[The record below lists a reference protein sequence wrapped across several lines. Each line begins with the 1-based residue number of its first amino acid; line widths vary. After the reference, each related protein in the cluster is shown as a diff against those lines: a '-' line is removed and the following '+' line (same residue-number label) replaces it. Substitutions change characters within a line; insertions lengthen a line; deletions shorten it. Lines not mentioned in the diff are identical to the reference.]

1 MTCST
6 ENSTVGTR
14 SCQRSPRR
22 RLAGSHGGDFRRHRA
37 PSFQDRTPHVSPA
50 TPRSI
55 GEMISSSF
63 ERGRF
68 AQVLRAAGTFLGG
81 DGERNTSPREPYM
94 QGVTANSAV
103 ICWVSAGPDA
113 GVVEY
118 GKTPELGRK
127 EAEARIGG
135 RHAVALTGLDPGS
148 TYHYRVEGAG
158 GSSATGCF
166 CTAPAG
172 DDSRF
177 SFAVVGDSGSGGKG
191 QLAVAALLERLR
203 PDLVL
208 HTGDVVY
215 PAGQERHYDR
225 RFFAPYRNLIK
236 TVPLFPVL
244 GNHDVREGNGATFLE
259 NFHPPLVSPGGT
271 KRYYSFDWGNTHF
284 VALDS
289 ELYHGDMGS
298 DPEEQRD
305 FLERDLATTREHW
318 KIVFLHRSPYGSSRH
333 GGDEKVREDLEP
345 LFAKHGV
352 DLVFSGHDHV
362 YERTEPIRGVTY
374 VVSGGGGRRLYPAG
388 RSARTVSSVS
398 AHHAVLVRADGGHLS
413 LEAIEAGGTYVD
425 RLDLYQ
431 PYAR

>member
-1 MTCST
+1 
-6 ENSTVGTR
+6 
-14 SCQRSPRR
+14 
-22 RLAGSHGGDFRRHRA
+22 
-37 PSFQDRTPHVSPA
+37 
-50 TPRSI
+50 
-55 GEMISSSF
+55 MISSFF
-63 ERGRF
+63 ERSRF
-68 AQVLRAAGTFLGG
+68 ALALRTARSLLGG
-81 DGERNTSPREPYM
+81 ATGLEQPREPYV
-94 QGVTANSAV
+94 QGVTASSAV
-103 ICWVSAGPDA
+103 ICWVSQHPGS

-118 GKTPELGRK
+118 GKTPELGCK
-127 EAEARIGG
+127 ETDPRVRR
-135 RHAVALTGLDPGS
+135 RHVVALAALDPGS
-148 TYHYRVEGAG
+148 TYHYRVEGVG
-158 GSSATGCF
+158 GSSSVCF
-166 CTAPAG
+166 RTAPVG

-244 GNHDVREGNGATFLE
+244 GNHDVRKGNGAAFLE
-259 NFHPPLVSPGGT
+259 NFHPPLGSPGST

-289 ELYHGDMGS
+289 ELYHGDRGS
-298 DPEEQRD
+298 NPEEQRD
-305 FLERDLATTREHW
+305 FLERDLATTRKRW
-318 KIVFLHRSPYGSSRH
+318 TVAFLHRSPYGSSRH

-345 LFAKHGV
+345 LFVKHGV

-362 YERTEPIRGVTY
+362 YERTVPITGVTY

-388 RSARTVSSVS
+388 NGELTASSVS
-398 AHHAVLVRADGGHLS
+398 VHHAVLVRVSGSRLLLETLEVGGKV
-413 LEAIEAGGTYVD
+413 VD
-425 RLDLYQ
+425 RSELYQ
-431 PYAR
+431 PHAK

>member
-1 MTCST
+1 
-6 ENSTVGTR
+6 
-14 SCQRSPRR
+14 
-22 RLAGSHGGDFRRHRA
+22 
-37 PSFQDRTPHVSPA
+37 
-50 TPRSI
+50 
-55 GEMISSSF
+55 MISSFF

-68 AQVLRAAGTFLGG
+68 ALALRTSRSLLGG
-81 DGERNTSPREPYM
+81 ATGLEQPREPYV
-94 QGVTANSAV
+94 QGVTASSAV
-103 ICWVSAGPDA
+103 ICWVSKHPGS

-118 GKTPELGRK
+118 GKSPELGCK
-127 EAEARIGG
+127 ETDPRVRR
-135 RHAVALTGLDPGS
+135 RHVVALAGLDPGS
-148 TYHYRVEGAG
+148 TYHYRVEGVG
-158 GSSATGCF
+158 GLSPTGCF
-166 CTAPAG
+166 RIAPVG

-236 TVPLFPVL
+236 MVPLFPVL
-244 GNHDVREGNGATFLE
+244 GNHDVRKGNGAAFLE
-259 NFHPPLVSPGGT
+259 NFHPPLGSPGST

-289 ELYHGDMGS
+289 ELYHGDRGS
-298 DPEEQRD
+298 NPEEQRD
-305 FLERDLATTREHW
+305 FLERDLATTRKRW
-318 KIVFLHRSPYGSSRH
+318 KVAFLHRSPYGSSRH

-345 LFAKHGV
+345 LFVKHGA

-362 YERTEPIRGVTY
+362 YERTVPITGVTY

-388 RSARTVSSVS
+388 NGELTASSVS
-398 AHHAVLVRADGGHLS
+398 AHHAVVVRVSGSRLLLETLEVGGKV
-413 LEAIEAGGTYVD
+413 VD
-425 RLDLYQ
+425 RLELYQ
-431 PYAR
+431 PHAK

>member
-1 MTCST
+1 MI
-6 ENSTVGTR
+6 
-14 SCQRSPRR
+14 
-22 RLAGSHGGDFRRHRA
+22 L
-37 PSFQDRTPHVSPA
+37 SF
-50 TPRSI
+50 
-55 GEMISSSF
+55 F

-68 AQVLRAAGTFLGG
+68 ALALRTARSLLGG
-81 DGERNTSPREPYM
+81 ATGLEQPRGPYV
-94 QGVTANSAV
+94 QGVTASSAV
-103 ICWVSAGPDA
+103 ICWVSQHPGS

-118 GKTPELGRK
+118 GKTPELGCK
-127 EAEARIGG
+127 ETDPRVRR
-135 RHAVALTGLDPGS
+135 RHVVALAALDPGS
-148 TYHYRVEGAG
+148 TYHYRVEGVG
-158 GSSATGCF
+158 GSSSGCF
-166 CTAPAG
+166 RTAPVG

-244 GNHDVREGNGATFLE
+244 GNHDVRKGNGAAFLE
-259 NFHPPLVSPGGT
+259 NFHPPLGSPGST

-289 ELYHGDMGS
+289 ELYHGDRGS
-298 DPEEQRD
+298 NPEEQRD
-305 FLERDLATTREHW
+305 FLERDLATTRKRW
-318 KIVFLHRSPYGSSRH
+318 KVAFLHRSPYGSSRH

-345 LFAKHGV
+345 LFVKHGA

-362 YERTEPIRGVTY
+362 YERTVPITGVTY

-388 RSARTVSSVS
+388 NGELTASSVS
-398 AHHAVLVRADGGHLS
+398 AHHAVVVRVSGSRLLLETLEVGGKV
-413 LEAIEAGGTYVD
+413 VD
-425 RLDLYQ
+425 RLELYQ
-431 PYAR
+431 PHAK

>member
-1 MTCST
+1 
-6 ENSTVGTR
+6 
-14 SCQRSPRR
+14 
-22 RLAGSHGGDFRRHRA
+22 
-37 PSFQDRTPHVSPA
+37 
-50 TPRSI
+50 
-55 GEMISSSF
+55 MISSYF

-81 DGERNTSPREPYM
+81 DGEANTPPREPYM
-94 QGVTANSAV
+94 QGVTAYSAV

-127 EAEARIGG
+127 EAQPRVGG

-244 GNHDVREGNGATFLE
+244 GNHDVRKGNGAAFLE
-259 NFHPPLVSPGGT
+259 NFHPPLGSPGST

-289 ELYHGDMGS
+289 ELYHGDRGS

-305 FLERDLATTREHW
+305 FLERDLATTRKHW
-318 KIVFLHRSPYGSSRH
+318 RIVFLHRSPYGSSRH

-345 LFAKHGV
+345 LFATHGV

-362 YERTEPIRGVTY
+362 YERTVPIRGVTY

-398 AHHAVLVRADGGHLS
+398 AHHAVLVRVDGGHLS
-413 LEAIEAGGTYVD
+413 LEAVEAGGTYVD

-431 PYAR
+431 LYAR

>member
-1 MTCST
+1 
-6 ENSTVGTR
+6 
-14 SCQRSPRR
+14 
-22 RLAGSHGGDFRRHRA
+22 
-37 PSFQDRTPHVSPA
+37 
-50 TPRSI
+50 
-55 GEMISSSF
+55 MISSFF

-68 AQVLRAAGTFLGG
+68 ALALRTARSLLGG
-81 DGERNTSPREPYM
+81 ATGLEQPREPYV
-94 QGVTANSAV
+94 QGVTASSAV
-103 ICWVSAGPDA
+103 ICWVSQHPGS

-118 GKTPELGRK
+118 GKIPELGRK
-127 EAEARIGG
+127 ETDPLVR
-135 RHAVALTGLDPGS
+135 RRQVVALAGLDPGS
-148 TYHYRVEGAG
+148 TYHYRVEGVG
-158 GSSATGCF
+158 GPSPMGCF
-166 CTAPAG
+166 RTAPVD

-244 GNHDVREGNGATFLE
+244 GNHDVRKGNGAAFLE
-259 NFHPPLVSPGGT
+259 NFHPPLGSPGST

-289 ELYHGDMGS
+289 ELYHGDRGS
-298 DPEEQRD
+298 NPEEQRD
-305 FLERDLATTREHW
+305 FLERDLATTRKRW
-318 KIVFLHRSPYGSSRH
+318 KVAFLHRSPYGSSRH

-345 LFAKHGV
+345 LFVKHGV

-362 YERTEPIRGVTY
+362 YERTVPITGVTY

-388 RSARTVSSVS
+388 NGELTASSVS
-398 AHHAVLVRADGGHLS
+398 AHHAVLVRVSGSRLLLETLEVGGKV
-413 LEAIEAGGTYVD
+413 VD
-425 RLDLYQ
+425 RLELYQ
-431 PYAR
+431 PHAK

>member
-1 MTCST
+1 
-6 ENSTVGTR
+6 
-14 SCQRSPRR
+14 
-22 RLAGSHGGDFRRHRA
+22 
-37 PSFQDRTPHVSPA
+37 
-50 TPRSI
+50 
-55 GEMISSSF
+55 MISSYF

-81 DGERNTSPREPYM
+81 DGEANTLPREPYM
-94 QGVTANSAV
+94 QGVTAYSGV

-135 RHAVALTGLDPGS
+135 RHAVALTGLDSGS
-148 TYHYRVEGAG
+148 TYHYRVEGLG

-166 CTAPAG
+166 RTAPAG

-244 GNHDVREGNGATFLE
+244 GNHDVRKGNGAAFLE
-259 NFHPPLVSPGGT
+259 NFHPPLGSVGST

-289 ELYHGDMGS
+289 ELYHGDRGA

-305 FLERDLATTREHW
+305 FLERDLATTRKRW
-318 KIVFLHRSPYGSSRH
+318 RIVFLHRSPYGSSRH

-345 LFAKHGV
+345 HFVKHGV

-362 YERTEPIRGVTY
+362 YERTVPVRSVTY
-374 VVSGGGGRRLYPAG
+374 VVSGGGGRRLYPAC

-398 AHHAVLVRADGGHLS
+398 AHHAVLVRVDGGHLS
-413 LEAIEAGGTYVD
+413 LEAVEAGGTDVD

-431 PYAR
+431 PYAK

>member
-1 MTCST
+1 MI
-6 ENSTVGTR
+6 
-14 SCQRSPRR
+14 
-22 RLAGSHGGDFRRHRA
+22 L
-37 PSFQDRTPHVSPA
+37 SF
-50 TPRSI
+50 
-55 GEMISSSF
+55 F

-68 AQVLRAAGTFLGG
+68 ALALRTARSLLGG
-81 DGERNTSPREPYM
+81 AKGLEQPRGPYV
-94 QGVTANSAV
+94 QGVTASSAV
-103 ICWVSAGPDA
+103 ICWVSQHPGS

-118 GKTPELGRK
+118 GKTPELGCK
-127 EAEARIGG
+127 ETDPRVRR
-135 RHAVALTGLDPGS
+135 RHVVALAALDPGS
-148 TYHYRVEGAG
+148 TYHYRVEGVG
-158 GSSATGCF
+158 GSSSGCF
-166 CTAPAG
+166 RTAPVG

-244 GNHDVREGNGATFLE
+244 GNHDVRKGNGAAFLE
-259 NFHPPLVSPGGT
+259 NFHPPLGSPGST

-289 ELYHGDMGS
+289 ELYHGDRGS
-298 DPEEQRD
+298 NPEEQRD
-305 FLERDLATTREHW
+305 FLERDLATTRKRW
-318 KIVFLHRSPYGSSRH
+318 KVAFLHRSPYGSSRH

-345 LFAKHGV
+345 LFVKHGA

-362 YERTEPIRGVTY
+362 YERTVPITGVTY

-388 RSARTVSSVS
+388 NGELTASSVS
-398 AHHAVLVRADGGHLS
+398 AHHAVVVRVSGSRLLLETLEVGGKV
-413 LEAIEAGGTYVD
+413 VD
-425 RLDLYQ
+425 RLELYQ
-431 PYAR
+431 PHAK

>member
-1 MTCST
+1 
-6 ENSTVGTR
+6 
-14 SCQRSPRR
+14 
-22 RLAGSHGGDFRRHRA
+22 
-37 PSFQDRTPHVSPA
+37 
-50 TPRSI
+50 
-55 GEMISSSF
+55 MIFSYF

-68 AQVLRAAGTFLGG
+68 AQVLRAAGTFLGRN
-81 DGERNTSPREPYM
+81 GEANTLPREPYM
-94 QGVTANSAV
+94 QGVTAYSAV

-127 EAEARIGG
+127 EAEARVGR

-225 RFFAPYRNLIK
+225 RFFTPYRNFIK

-244 GNHDVREGNGATFLE
+244 GNHDVRKGNGAAFLE
-259 NFHPPLVSPGGT
+259 NFHPPLGSPGST

-289 ELYHGDMGS
+289 ELYHGDRGS

-305 FLERDLATTREHW
+305 FLERDLATTRKHW
-318 KIVFLHRSPYGSSRH
+318 RIVFLHRSPYGSSRH

-345 LFAKHGV
+345 LFAKNGV

-362 YERTEPIRGVTY
+362 YERTVPIRGVTY

-398 AHHAVLVRADGGHLS
+398 AHHAVLVRVDGSHLS
-413 LEAIEAGGTYVD
+413 LEAVEAGGTYVD

>member
-1 MTCST
+1 
-6 ENSTVGTR
+6 
-14 SCQRSPRR
+14 
-22 RLAGSHGGDFRRHRA
+22 
-37 PSFQDRTPHVSPA
+37 
-50 TPRSI
+50 
-55 GEMISSSF
+55 MISSFF

-68 AQVLRAAGTFLGG
+68 ALALRTARSLLGG
-81 DGERNTSPREPYM
+81 ATGLEQPRGPYV
-94 QGVTANSAV
+94 QGVTASSAV
-103 ICWVSAGPDA
+103 ICWVSQHPGS

-118 GKTPELGRK
+118 GKTPELGCK
-127 EAEARIGG
+127 ETDPRV
-135 RHAVALTGLDPGS
+135 RRCHVVALAALDPGS
-148 TYHYRVEGAG
+148 TYHYRVEGVG
-158 GSSATGCF
+158 GSSSGCF
-166 CTAPAG
+166 RTAPVG

-244 GNHDVREGNGATFLE
+244 GNHDVRKGNGAAFLE
-259 NFHPPLVSPGGT
+259 NFHPPLGSPGST

-289 ELYHGDMGS
+289 ELYHGDRGS
-298 DPEEQRD
+298 NPEEQRD
-305 FLERDLATTREHW
+305 FLERDLATTRKRW
-318 KIVFLHRSPYGSSRH
+318 TVAFLHRSPYGSSRH

-345 LFAKHGV
+345 LFVKHGV
-352 DLVFSGHDHV
+352 DLIFSGHDHV
-362 YERTEPIRGVTY
+362 YERTVPITGVTY

-388 RSARTVSSVS
+388 NGELTASSVS
-398 AHHAVLVRADGGHLS
+398 AHHAVLVRVSGSRLLLETLEVGGKV
-413 LEAIEAGGTYVD
+413 VD
-425 RLDLYQ
+425 RLELYQ
-431 PYAR
+431 PHAK

>member
-1 MTCST
+1 
-6 ENSTVGTR
+6 
-14 SCQRSPRR
+14 
-22 RLAGSHGGDFRRHRA
+22 
-37 PSFQDRTPHVSPA
+37 
-50 TPRSI
+50 SI
-55 GEMISSSF
+55 GEMIPSPF

-135 RHAVALTGLDPGS
+135 RHAVALTGLDSGS
-148 TYHYRVEGAG
+148 TYHYRVEGVG

-166 CTAPAG
+166 RTAPAG

-244 GNHDVREGNGATFLE
+244 GNHDVRKGNGAF
-259 NFHPPLVSPGGT
+259 
-271 KRYYSFDWGNTHF
+271 
-284 VALDS
+284 
-289 ELYHGDMGS
+289 M
-298 DPEEQRD
+298 
-305 FLERDLATTREHW
+305 
-318 KIVFLHRSPYGSSRH
+318 HRSPYGSSRH

-345 LFAKHGV
+345 LFVKHGV
-352 DLVFSGHDHV
+352 DLVFSAHDHV
-362 YERTEPIRGVTY
+362 YERTVPITGVIY

-388 RSARTVSSVS
+388 NGELTASSVS
-398 AHHAVLVRADGGHLS
+398 AHHAVLVRVSGSRLS
-413 LEAIEAGGTYVD
+413 LEAVEVGGKVVD
-425 RLDLYQ
+425 RLELYQ
-431 PYAR
+431 SHAK